1 MILQDLPNEVI
12 EALDVLDLRQLLGL
26 RFVVQIDGVGFRGKE
41 TVAGFRSISGLDSD
55 LDIATVREGGV
66 GQVHTFPRRERQPTV
81 SLVRPVTYSR
91 SLWNWFD
98 EGRRWY
104 KGRPDYTRT
113 MSIYL
118 LDGVTLSGV
127 TGAILGGAVAPV
139 AGEIVYEAWRW
150 DFSRCWISNWRGPTL
165 DANTN
170 AIALEE
176 VTIQHGG
183 FVEAKGV
190 LSGTAGEILS
200 VFQ

>member
-1 MILQDLPNEVI
+1 MGLQDLPNEVI

-41 TVAGFRSISGLDSD
+41 TVAGFRSVNGLVSD

-98 EGRRWY
+98 EGRRWH

-118 LDGVTLSGV
+118 LDGVHL
-127 TGAILGGAVAPV
+127 ADAV
-139 AGEIVYEAWRW
+139 GEVVYEAWRW

-165 DANTN
+165 DAITD